1 MVSLRSGST
10 YDASQ
15 KPRLITPPEAEPV
28 QAEPETEPEA
38 EPEAEP
44 ETEPET
50 ELETEPEAEPET
62 EPEAEPEAKL
72 EGEPKAKVQDG
83 LFFRK
88 IPPELRLI
96 IWHLLKPPQ
105 GQVKLEPVKI
115 AKLTRKIYRTMPHV
129 PPPSWNLL
137 LQICR
142 ESRFEALKL
151 FSLCLGEHAR
161 VLTSSAIDTVPI
173 TSWDL
178 DESRFM
184 PFTVP
189 MDVRHL
195 AIHSYDFDRV
205 WKVAHQRLD
214 LETLTIIDHVFGCK
228 GHCLQSGGYAGGSLL
243 PPYSGLEE
251 RTFLGVLH
259 HLLRT
264 ISRGSLKH
272 PNWKNL
278 KFRILV
284 TGATRVYPD
293 DPSGPLRQS
302 FLPPAHSFYTF

>member
-1 MVSLRSGST
+1 MVSLRSGRT

-28 QAEPETEPEA
+28 QAEPVTEPEVKP
-38 EPEAEP
+38 EVKPEAELKA
-44 ETEPET
+44 
-50 ELETEPEAEPET
+50 ELEE
-62 EPEAEPEAKL
+62 K
-72 EGEPKAKVQDG
+72 PKVKVQDG

-88 IPPELRLI
+88 IPPEIRLI
-96 IWHLLKPPQ
+96 IWHLVKPPQ
-105 GQVKLEPVKI
+105 GQVKLDPVKI
-115 AKLTRKIYRTMPHV
+115 AKLTRKIYRAIPPV

-137 LQICR
+137 LHICQ

-161 VLTSSAIDTVPI
+161 VWTGSAIDTVPI
-173 TSWDL
+173 TSWNI

-214 LETLTIIDHVFGCK
+214 LETLTIIDHAFGCK
-228 GHCLQSGGYAGGSLL
+228 GHCLQSGGYAAGSLL

-259 HLLRT
+259 HLLRS

-272 PNWKNL
+272 PNWKKL

-284 TGATRVYPD
+284 TGATRVCEYRRRYHPELPVDPD
-293 DPSGPLRQS
+293 VPSGPLRQS
-302 FLPPAHSFYTF
+302 FLPPADNFYTF